1 MDTDAAMIAWS
12 CCRKNSNSKK
22 TKFINAFQI
31 ILDIQNSVTLFNFT
45 IDLFLYFSIHFTG
58 VSICR
63 LSLKLPMK
71 AMMVIRCG
79 SLSILLKSI
88 MNRSS
93 SVSPSIG
100 RRSRSY
106 WRSIFTSLSVG
117 MNRIK
122 HSTKS
127 TGTVRR
133 SNLRGGEKLIT
144 VLFKTTKNQN
154 QSKQNQTK
162 TRGVQYWQRII
173 SWYFLGFSW

>member
-1 MDTDAAMIAWS
+1 MYKCISDCS
-12 CCRKNSNSKK
+12 LL
-22 TKFINAFQI
+22 
-31 ILDIQNSVTLFNFT
+31 ILILIMLLLSLF
-45 IDLFLYFSIHFTG
+45 FSFHLTG

-93 SVSPSIG
+93 SVTPSIG

-117 MNRIK
+117 MKRIK

-127 TGTVRR
+127 TGTVCR
-133 SNLRGGEKLIT
+133 SNLREVRENDQSAIQKNKPKK
-144 VLFKTTKNQN
+144 KTTLTK
-154 QSKQNQTK
+154 KTK
-162 TRGVQYWQRII
+162 TKTKQKPSRDRICR
-173 SWYFLGFSW
+173 S